1 VWTGREPTDDNRQPE
16 TGAVQPVAVAAD
28 NPDELVA
35 AQIPKAARSMKEM
48 FFEFAPFLAEVDS
61 PAERRRMSRDLDTR
75 IAPFLNGSDTA
86 ALPQIHC
93 FYEVLSDTV
102 HHRSL
107 AAATASMRAAGH
119 PVRVWSYS
127 PEKLAFL
134 RPYGIELRAAEDVV
148 PRGLFER
155 IVAGSEIRYFSDV
168 FRYAVLYE
176 HGGLWMDTDVVL
188 LRPFPFHGD
197 HFLNLQWRSGGQA
210 HFICGNVIYAK
221 PFSHHMR
228 NLYEAAIER
237 FFASN
242 AKTFGEVGPKLL
254 SDYVASDAGAE
265 LRERLF
271 SPVFFNP
278 IDWTELE
285 RFNQPLGELADYLND
300 ERVFGIHLWNAK
312 TNVLAR
318 DEGAS
323 LISMLSDPLA
333 SFPSLTSLAD
343 RFDTDKNRHTGNRH
357 CYARIYDRLLS
368 PGRFSLR
375 RLMEIGLCR
384 GLAEGN
390 QPNTPSVE
398 LWQSYFPFCH
408 IIGVDL
414 TDFSR
419 FHNDRFSSFVC
430 DQSKPEEVR
439 SVASRIEPGSLDVII
454 DDGSHASYDQ
464 QMTLRE
470 FFPLVAEG
478 GWYFI
483 EDLDWQPPGEDAA
496 GITLTKHLLRE
507 IQQYGAARSTDPLGV
522 SELSG
527 QIADLHF
534 FDSHYELQRANLVGG
549 LVAIRKR
556 GASSFKQ

>member
-1 VWTGREPTDDNRQPE
+1 M
-16 TGAVQPVAVAAD
+16 PVA
-28 NPDELVA
+28 DEPLGAPV
-35 AQIPKAARSMKEM
+35 PKAARSTQEQ
-48 FFEFAPFLAEVDS
+48 FLELAPFLAAADS
-61 PAERRRMSRDLDTR
+61 PAERRRASRDFDAR
-75 IAPFLNGSDTA
+75 IAPLLNGGEAA

-93 FYEVLSDTV
+93 FYEVLSDTAQ
-102 HHRSL
+102 HRSL

-119 PVRVWSYS
+119 PVQVWSYS

-134 RPYGIELRAAEDVV
+134 RPYGVELRPADDVV
-148 PRGLFER
+148 PKGLFQR
-155 IVAGSEIRYFSDV
+155 IVAGAEIRYFSDV

-188 LRPFPFHGD
+188 LRPFAFHGD

-210 HFICGNVIYAK
+210 HFICGNVMYAK
-221 PFSHHMR
+221 PFSRHMR
-228 NLYEAAIER
+228 HLYEAAIER

-242 AKTFGEVGPKLL
+242 EKTFGGIGPKLL
-254 SDYVASDAGAE
+254 SDYIASDAGAE

-278 IDWTELE
+278 IDWTELDC
-285 RFNQPLGELADYLND
+285 FNQPLGELADYLND

-312 TNVLAR
+312 TNAVAR

-357 CYARIYDRLLS
+357 CYARIYDRLLA

-384 GLAEGN
+384 GLEEGN

-398 LWQSYFPFCH
+398 LWQTYFPFCH
-408 IIGVDL
+408 VIGVDL

-439 SVASRIEPGSLDVII
+439 SVASRIEPSSLDVII

-464 QMTLRE
+464 QMTFRE
-470 FFPLVAEG
+470 FFPLLAEG

-527 QIADLHF
+527 QIADIHF
-534 FDSHYELQRANLVGG
+534 FDSHYELERANLLGG
-549 LVAIRKR
+549 LAAIRKR
-556 GASSFKQ
+556 QASSFKR